1 MRYFNRLMFL
11 RDKVVDGRATI
22 KSIAKEMREY
32 VSLFETQADLAQ
44 ELNEYIDTYYEYS
57 IGYSLMVH
65 LTFAALTLPE
75 AEHKLNLA
83 NDTYERVDGVITFP
97 KLADAFRGT
106 TTSKPSIF
114 ETIKETEYQ
123 YKGDK

>member
-1 MRYFNRLMFL
+1 MKYFNRLMFL
-11 RDKVVDGRATI
+11 RDKVVDGRSTI

-32 VSLFETQADLAQ
+32 VNLFETQAELAQ
-44 ELNEYIDTYYEYS
+44 ELNEYIDTYYESS

-75 AEHKLNLA
+75 AEHKLNLS
-83 NDTYERVDGVITFP
+83 NSVYERVNGVITFP

-106 TTSKPSIF
+106 TASKPNIF
-114 ETIKETEYQ
+114 ETIKETESQ
-123 YKGDK
+123 YKGVK